1 MNASA
6 LRASV
11 HVLLTVYSI
20 RQVGMSTCRST
31 TVGIRSFGDSTLDS
45 STTSRHSRKKVLDHD
60 DLTSHP

>member
-11 HVLLTVYSI
+11 HVLVSVYSI
-20 RQVGMSTCRST
+20 RQVGMSTCRS
-31 TVGIRSFGDSTLDS
+31 VGIRSFGDSTLDS

-60 DLTSHP
+60 DLTIHP